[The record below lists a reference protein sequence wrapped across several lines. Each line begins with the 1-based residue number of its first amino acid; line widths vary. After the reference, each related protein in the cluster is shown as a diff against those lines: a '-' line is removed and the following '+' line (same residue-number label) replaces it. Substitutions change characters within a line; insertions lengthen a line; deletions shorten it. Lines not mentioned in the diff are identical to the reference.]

1 MEMICISA
9 KGIQISFAARPIC
22 RGLFSQ
28 VLQPPAPASSAL
40 LAVVFAAKKKV
51 NKYPICIQFPQF
63 YSLTVCRNTAS
74 RVGESWSCIKTENV
88 ALGKPFK
95 SILILFS

>member
-9 KGIQISFAARPIC
+9 KGIQICFAAHPIC

-40 LAVVFAAKKKV
+40 LALVFAAKKV
-51 NKYPICIQFPQF
+51 NKYPICIQFQF
-63 YSLTVCRNTAS
+63 
-74 RVGESWSCIKTENV
+74 
-88 ALGKPFK
+88 P
-95 SILILFS
+95 